1 MWHEQIRTL
10 LEREN
15 CLSDRAY
22 CLLPKKHASW
32 TIAVK
37 VSDRFGAS
45 APGEIV
51 LEKLGITPENVA
63 NKTLGLLGRPEGAR
77 EMPGTTPAFEPT
89 LPEEGHS

>member
-1 MWHEQIRTL
+1 VTMGWE
-10 LEREN
+10 
-15 CLSDRAY
+15 AY
-22 CLLPKKHASW
+22 
-32 TIAVK
+32 TGF
-37 VSDRFGAS
+37 RGAS
-45 APGEIV
+45 VGIDGCGACAPGEIV